1 MKCVL
6 LLTAATLIAS
16 VQLSFSQ
23 VVINKADFPLE
34 SNYETY
40 INIEYRSGLEPPS
53 TGDGQNWDLSN
64 LVTTHYIDQIYVDA
78 SGDDFYTDAVNYRI
92 SLYIFNG
99 FDIDSKDFYVN
110 DDQGYARIGRR
121 ITEVEYPITQI
132 TGGTND
138 KLKMVGGNFP
148 FEGRE
153 NFIKFPLQLD
163 KSWTESYTVPTYYEL
178 TVEGFGLNET
188 PGVFNSYETQTRTV
202 VGSGKLTIPDMEG
215 GVMTIDALLI
225 KSEYSSVDSV
235 FLGGQP
241 APPQLMAAFG
251 LTQGATSSSETYE
264 FYSPGYGQYVASYD
278 MAEEYI
284 SYSEVSNLT
293 SSVASDVLNLLSV
306 YPNPVKSGSMLNI
319 SNTKFNISNIVL
331 VDQSG
336 KIVLEN
342 EMGGNSN
349 LSIPNTV
356 TSGAY
361 LLNSYDSNGTIISTN
376 KIIIE

>member
-1 MKCVL
+1 MKRVL
-6 LLTAATLIAS
+6 LIIAFTVIGS
-16 VQLSFSQ
+16 VQVVFSQ
-23 VVINKADFPLE
+23 VVINKVDFPLE
-34 SNYETY
+34 SNYQTY
-40 INIEYRSGLEPPS
+40 LNLEYRSGLEPPS
-53 TGDGQNWDLSN
+53 SGDGQTWDLSN
-64 LVTTHYIDQIYVDA
+64 LMTTHYIDQTYVDA

-121 ITEVEYPITQI
+121 ITEVEYSIAQI
-132 TGGTND
+132 TGGPND

-163 KSWTESYTVPTYYEL
+163 KSWTESYTVPTHYEL

-202 VGSGKLTIPDMEG
+202 VGSGKLTIPDKEG
-215 GVMTIDALLI
+215 GVMTINALLI
-225 KSEYSSVDSV
+225 KSEYSDVDSV

-264 FYSPGYGQYVASYD
+264 FYSPGFGQFVASYD
-278 MAEEYI
+278 MTEEYV
-284 SYSEVSNLT
+284 SYSEVSKAK
-293 SSVASDVLNLLSV
+293 SSVAFEVINLLNV
-306 YPNPVKSGSMLNI
+306 YPNPVKSGTILNI
-319 SNTKFNISNIVL
+319 SNSKFDLTNVVL
-331 VDQSG
+331 VDQAG
-336 KIVLEN
+336 KVVLEN
-342 EMGGNSN
+342 QMNGKSN
-349 LSIPNTV
+349 LSIPNSVSTG
-356 TSGAY
+356 TY
-361 LLNSYDSNGTIISTN
+361 LLNSYDVNGTIISTN